1 MPAHARPAHV
11 MVALDISN
19 SNPVV
24 RSVDHAS
31 RLARDVEKLF
41 PKLGKGAIV
50 SMMTFGLYDVT
61 QNRIV
66 DIPVSTRARPK
77 KVKRSILGQIVTIPR
92 LVEDGK
98 LTPHSKTNII
108 GALEDIARS
117 VNCRS
122 HDVTIILLTDGRENS
137 SYGASP
143 PKKIPRH
150 FSPCGSLT
158 MLGVS
163 GSSPEETAKLIDGW
177 KKWALKAGYAKFS
190 AKR

>member
-66 DIPVSTRARPK
+66 DIPVSTRH
-77 KVKRSILGQIVTIPR
+77 KVRRESW
-92 LVEDGK
+92 
-98 LTPHSKTNII
+98 LTWYFV
-108 GALEDIARS
+108 R
-117 VNCRS
+117 R
-122 HDVTIILLTDGRENS
+122 
-137 SYGASP
+137 
-143 PKKIPRH
+143 
-150 FSPCGSLT
+150 
-158 MLGVS
+158 
-163 GSSPEETAKLIDGW
+163 
-177 KKWALKAGYAKFS
+177 FS
-190 AKR
+190 ALCQRLLWL